1 MRARGGGR
9 PPEGPARP
17 DCGVRSLCLEC
28 SVRLPGYERITRPAR
43 NVDDYPLVV
52 DRPS

>member
-1 MRARGGGR
+1 
-9 PPEGPARP
+9 
-17 DCGVRSLCLEC
+17 VRLEC
-28 SVRLPGYERITRPAR
+28 SVRLPGYERIGRPVS